1 MTKRDLGGAGATDQY
16 IDFENTKGKYALLM
30 VPDYDL
36 SDTTKQASYV
46 SYGASAIPDTS
57 YSVWAR
63 FRGDTR
69 GIRQHTDG
77 ELVTTTRG
85 DRLEVVGG
93 NFETHVRGA
102 SAPAAYDAK
111 SNAATKKTFR
121 DSAEAY
127 ERLGLHAGS
136 PHLPSFLDADSAKK
150 SEIERI
156 ITAITT
162 SAPAGAV
169 NQFGWED
176 HTSGHR
182 LSTTG
187 GDKLEIVQGKSYV
200 HVLGADDFDVS
211 EGQKAIARSGSN
223 PKATGY
229 DRTQNDAKR
238 PMIVERTWARRQ
250 ISETWL
256 GVDRESPDSKL
267 PMDENIQLTSFPDV
281 VDGESREYTYGKKL
295 SSWTGDEDNWVDDVV
310 EHTYA
315 RRINSFTSVEGS
327 NEVMMAKGACAET
340 TLVPF
345 MTSTQVSVLLNEVYV
360 GGHTSV
366 EIGAGAE
373 LKIGAYFEMFVG
385 KKDELE
391 FEATTVT
398 VGTKTSLTLV
408 KKTEVLTDELKTSL
422 STLET
427 RLKNTKLE
435 VTSEQISG
443 TTAITS
449 AVLKLGI

>member
-1 MTKRDLGGAGATDQY
+1 MTERDLGGLTESDQY
-16 IDFENTKGKYALLM
+16 IDFAGTQGKYALLM

-36 SDTTKQASYV
+36 DVDEKQASYV
-46 SYGASAIPDTS
+46 SYGASSIPDTS

-63 FRGDTR
+63 FRGTAK

-77 ELVTTTRG
+77 ELVTTTKG
-85 DRLEVVGG
+85 GRLEVVGG
-93 NFETHVRGA
+93 NFETHVRG
-102 SAPAAYDAK
+102 PREPTAYDAA
-111 SNAATKKTFR
+111 SDDATKKTFR
-121 DSAEAY
+121 DSDQAY
-127 ERLGLHAGS
+127 ERLGLHPGS
-136 PHLPSFLDADSAKK
+136 PHLPSFLDSDPAKK
-150 SEIERI
+150 AEIERI
-156 ITAITT
+156 VTTITT
-162 SAPAGAV
+162 NAPSGAV
-169 NQFGWED
+169 SQFGWED
-176 HTSGHR
+176 HTAGHR

-187 GDKLEIVQGKSYV
+187 GDKLEIVQGKSYI

-223 PKATGY
+223 PKAPGY
-229 DRTQNDAKR
+229 DAAQNDAKR

-256 GVDRESPDSKL
+256 GVDRTSPDSKL
-267 PMDENIQLTSFPDV
+267 PIDESIELTSFSDV
-281 VDGESREYTYGKKL
+281 IDGESREYTYGKKL
-295 SSWTGDEDNWVDDVV
+295 SSWTGDADNWVDDVE

-315 RRINSFTSVEGS
+315 KRINSFTTVDAS

-360 GGHTSV
+360 GGHTAV

-398 VGTKTSLTLV
+398 VGTSTKLTLV
-408 KKTEVLTDELKTSL
+408 KKVEVSASDVQTSLEDLKT
-422 STLET
+422 TLRSAT
-427 RLKNTKLE
+427 IA
-435 VTSEQISG
+435 VTEDTISG
-443 TTAITS
+443 KTAITS
-449 AVLKLGI
+449 ASLRLGI